1 MAKKA
6 KTHKTTAKRF
16 RLSGTGKLIRIRGP
30 HTHLKTHK
38 SKRVKRGLNRPVV
51 VEVHDFEKRMKQ
63 LANLGK

>member
-16 RLSGTGKLIRIRGP
+16 RLTGGGKLVRARGP
-30 HTHLKTHK
+30 HTHLKRNK
-38 SKRVKRGLNRPVV
+38 SRRVKRELNRPV
-51 VEVHDFEKRMKQ
+51 EVKVHEFEKRMKQ